1 MEFFPRGDG
10 RGKRMSCTKEQIQLV
25 MKYSKVKTLEAA
37 AAKAAMSLRTA
48 RKYVK
53 LKGMKEIM
61 KESTKE
67 KMRRNPFEKHWSEIV
82 IMLGNDS
89 GLEAKTI
96 MEWLLENY
104 PEEYKE
110 GQLRTLQRRIRDWRA
125 LSGPDKEVYFRQELL
140 PGRQSQ
146 SDYTNCNELEIT
158 IRGNKFPHLLFH
170 FMLPYSRWETFS
182 IAFSESFASLSSGYT
197 KAVRELG
204 GCIKEHRTDNLTAAV
219 HTEGDRATFTKRWEG
234 FLDHYDVEP
243 SRNNAGMSNENG
255 SVEKS
260 HDLLKKAI
268 DQKLRLRGSRD
279 FTSQAAYENFVTEI
293 VTKRNKHR
301 RQRLAEE
308 IEMLKNLPQQD
319 WSDPKEFWP
328 HVTAWST
335 ITVDKVVYS
344 VPSRMIGVTV
354 KALAYP
360 DKVEVYYGNNLVQ
373 EMPRLKP
380 GQGKINYRHVI
391 GSLVRKPGAFAGY
404 KYREDL
410 FPSLTFRKAYDHLKE
425 VGQYADREYVQI
437 LHYAATQSESEVE
450 IALELLLESKE
461 IPLAVAVKELIVK
474 RNESPEVK
482 IEPPRILEYDN
493 LLNFPEALKGGTT
506 VA

>member
-1 MEFFPRGDG
+1 MT
-10 RGKRMSCTKEQIQLV
+10 CTKKQIQLV
-25 MKYSKVKTLEAA
+25 MKYSKTNTLEAA

-53 LKGMKEIM
+53 LRGSEKSMRKGELVTAKQ
-61 KESTKE
+61 
-67 KMRRNPFEKHWSEIV
+67 NPFKKHWLQIEA
-82 IMLGNDS
+82 MLTNDS

-104 PEEYKE
+104 PNDYKE

-125 LSGPDKEVYFRQELL
+125 LSGPEQEVYFRQRIF

-146 SDYTNCNELEIT
+146 SDYTNCNELQVT
-158 IRGNKFPHLLFH
+158 IRGEKFPHLFFH

-197 KAVRELG
+197 NAVRELG
-204 GCIKEHRTDNLTAAV
+204 GCALEHRTDNLTAAV
-219 HTEGDRATFTKRWEG
+219 RTAGDGVTFTQRWEE
-234 FLDHYDVEP
+234 FLEHYGVKP

-260 HDLLKKAI
+260 HDLLKRAI

-279 FTSQAAYENFVTEI
+279 FSSQEAYEDFVREI

-308 IEMLKNLPQQD
+308 IELLKDLPSRD
-319 WSDPKEFWP
+319 WHDPKEYWP
-328 HVTAWST
+328 QVTAWST
-335 ITVDKVVYS
+335 ITVDKAVYS
-344 VPSRMIGVTV
+344 VPSRMIGVKV

-360 DKVEVYYGNNLVQ
+360 DKIEVYYGNNLVQ
-373 EMPRLKP
+373 EIPRLKP

-404 KYREDL
+404 QYREDL
-410 FPSLTFRKAYDHLKE
+410 FPSLTFRKTYDQLQE
-425 VGQYADREYVQI
+425 AGQNRDREYVQI
-437 LHYAATQSESEVE
+437 LYYAATESELEVE
-450 IALELLLESKE
+450 LALELLMESGV
-461 IPLAVAVKELIVK
+461 IPLAAAVKELIIK
-474 RNESPEVK
+474 RKHSPEVR
-482 IEPPRILEYDN
+482 IESPRISEYDK
-493 LLNFPEALKGGTT
+493 LLNFPEALKEE
-506 VA
+506 AAA